1 MSEKASVDDKKA
13 TVTDRKVDDKKASF
27 DDKMAVAW
35 KRTRRTKGYLKGG
48 PFNSEEHRVF
58 SAWIRQH
65 EAELFQS

>member
-13 TVTDRKVDDKKASF
+13 TVTDRKVDDKKASG
-27 DDKMAVAW
+27 DDKMAVA
-35 KRTRRTKGYLKGG
+35 KNRTRGYPKGG